1 MFAGHGHAYWVI
13 SKLSSLRCA
22 DQYTPISKA
31 GLSGWS
37 RGPHSLH
44 CQLSKMFRRPSL
56 CHLQFPF
63 LQSVSSFYCPIFG
76 VHSSP
81 VSAITGFAP
90 SSAKRGRFLVNADPA
105 RALYLSVSLSVCRRQ
120 APSSRENLLKLTG
133 WTVAAA
139 SSPTFS
145 AMSNCPRSR
154 ILGRGRY
161 IDENTSPRWMVS
173 RWPNRPGARGNDL
186 FLPEGDT
193 ANFECKSSSQ
203 S

>member
-1 MFAGHGHAYWVI
+1 MC
-13 SKLSSLRCA
+13 R
-22 DQYTPISKA
+22 PIHSDFK
-31 GLSGWS
+31 S
-37 RGPHSLH
+37 RFKWLESQPLIRSY
-44 CQLSKMFRRPSL
+44 QLSKMFRRPSL
-56 CHLQFPF
+56 CHSQFPF

-105 RALYLSVSLSVCRRQ
+105 RALYLSVSLSGCRRQ

-154 ILGRGRY
+154 FCQLGTQIFGKRFSANNFCDR
-161 IDENTSPRWMVS
+161 ENQRS
-173 RWPNRPGARGNDL
+173 REVRLLSLINGWHRHDGESEDQVVL
-186 FLPEGDT
+186 V
-193 ANFECKSSSQ
+193 
-203 S
+203 

>member
-1 MFAGHGHAYWVI
+1 VAGVAASHSLLPTVENVQKTVTLPLAV
-13 SKLSSLRCA
+13 SFPAKCVFFLLSHFWGSLRC
-22 DQYTPISKA
+22 
-31 GLSGWS
+31 
-37 RGPHSLH
+37 
-44 CQLSKMFRRPSL
+44 
-56 CHLQFPF
+56 
-63 LQSVSSFYCPIFG
+63 
-76 VHSSP
+76 P

-105 RALYLSVSLSVCRRQ
+105 RALYLSVSLSGCRRQ

>member
-1 MFAGHGHAYWVI
+1 VCRLIHSDFKSRLKWLESRPSFAPLPTVENVQKTVTLPLAVSFPARCVFFLLSHFWGSLQSSFGNNRLCTVVREARTI
-13 SKLSSLRCA
+13 SSL
-22 DQYTPISKA
+22 
-31 GLSGWS
+31 
-37 RGPHSLH
+37 
-44 CQLSKMFRRPSL
+44 
-56 CHLQFPF
+56 
-63 LQSVSSFYCPIFG
+63 
-76 VHSSP
+76 
-81 VSAITGFAP
+81 
-90 SSAKRGRFLVNADPA
+90 NADPA